1 MRALQERRGKPSV
14 TPPPEFTIPVGLRL
28 TAKAESRLN
37 WHLTLDDTG
46 VLEKCRRCNT
56 VYGPKRFKPLGPR
69 VTHPLDLP
77 IGRKAAYLTVSR
89 NRFSCVACGHVF
101 CLPVRELDEGR
112 RGLTSRLV
120 HYLKARVLE
129 SPPAELVTLT
139 HVSIPTLTRLATE
152 LILELDAMR
161 TIDVPRFLGVFSC
174 VTPRCEF
181 GFITNAE
188 TGTLIDFLPD
198 AGTDTLGEWFQ
209 RLGSR
214 TSTIETVQ
222 IELCEA
228 HRSILYNS
236 LPGVQLVASWS
247 CIDKIAKSL
256 LMQSAN
262 RLGTMGWTVR
272 RKLERDGTLLQR
284 SPGTLSSKEKERVEF
299 ILKRDSS
306 LRLNYELT
314 HKLGTIRAASSRAEA
329 LSYYREWRNLIPAT
343 HVRHFEPVLSTL
355 EEWDDQLLDS
365 LSLPQESLDHAD
377 GIRHIVRE
385 VNRNAAGYS
394 FQQLRGRMLFSKQIQ
409 QRISRLALQT
419 GRKTKEM
426 EA

>member
-1 MRALQERRGKPSV
+1 MRALQERKRKPSV
-14 TPPPEFTIPVGLRL
+14 TPPPEFKIPVGLRL

-37 WHLTLDDTG
+37 WHLTLEDNG

-56 VYGPKRFKPLGPR
+56 VYGPKRFKSLGPR
-69 VTHPLDLP
+69 VTNALDRP

-89 NRFSCVACGHVF
+89 NRFRCVACGHVF
-101 CLPVRELDEGR
+101 CLPVEELDVGR
-112 RGLTSRLV
+112 RGLTSRLI

-129 SPPAELVTLT
+129 IPPAELVTLT
-139 HVSIPTLTRLATE
+139 HVSIPTLSRLATE
-152 LILELDAMR
+152 LILELDATR
-161 TIDVPRFLGVFSC
+161 TIDVPRFLGVFNC

-181 GFITNAE
+181 AFITNAE
-188 TGTLIDFLPD
+188 TGTLIDFLRD
-198 AGTDTLGEWFQ
+198 TGTDTLEEWFQ

-214 TSTIETVQ
+214 TKTIETVQ

-236 LPGVQLVASWS
+236 LPGVQLVASWN
-247 CIDKIAKSL
+247 CIDKIAKGL
-256 LMQSAN
+256 LTQSAN

-272 RKLERDGTLLQR
+272 RKIERDGTLLQR
-284 SPGTLSSKEKERVEF
+284 SPGILSGKEKERVEF

-314 HKLGTIRAASSRAEA
+314 HRLDTIRTASSRAEA
-329 LSYYREWRNLIPAT
+329 RSYYREWRNLVPAK
-343 HVRHFEPVLSTL
+343 HVLYFEPVLSAL
-355 EEWDDQLLDS
+355 EEWEDQLLDS
-365 LSLPQESLDHAD
+365 LSLPQEFMDHAD
-377 GIRHIVRE
+377 GIRYIVRE
-385 VNRNAAGYS
+385 LNKSAAGYS
-394 FQQLRGRMLFSKQIQ
+394 FQQLRGRLLFSKQIQ